1 MFSGQTDIAPVLAVS
16 NLRKV
21 YQPGR
26 VLGCSLGPAESP
38 GKAKVAVRNLSL
50 AVSGGSVFGL
60 LGHNGAGK
68 TTLFNM
74 LTGMTSVTSGE
85 AQIFGYNVR
94 STNLI

>member
-1 MFSGQTDIAPVLAVS
+1 MFSEQTDIAPVLAVS

-26 VLGCSLGPAESP
+26 VLGCSLGSAEFP
-38 GKAKVAVRNLSL
+38 GKGKVAVRNLSL

-68 TTLFNM
+68 GGAKLENFKTF
-74 LTGMTSVTSGE
+74 
-85 AQIFGYNVR
+85 R
-94 STNLI
+94 SPPPPSLSSKDVNGVDVF